1 MTLHPLPVRELKLN
15 ISVSQTTYLL
25 FLVGV
30 VTLKAGTDT
39 QVINLVA
46 GDKVGVKIN
55 NILTE
60 MDHEFVFE

>member
-1 MTLHPLPVRELKLN
+1 MKT
-15 ISVSQTTYLL
+15 
-25 FLVGV
+25 
-30 VTLKAGTDT
+30 GTNT

-55 NILTE
+55 NIITE

>member
-1 MTLHPLPVRELKLN
+1 MIN
-15 ISVSQTTYLL
+15 IFFS
-25 FLVGV
+25 VGV
-30 VTLKAGTDT
+30 VTLKEGSNT

>member
-1 MTLHPLPVRELKLN
+1 MTLLPSPVRELTEYQCQSDN
-15 ISVSQTTYLL
+15 IHLL

-30 VTLKAGTDT
+30 VTLKTGTDT